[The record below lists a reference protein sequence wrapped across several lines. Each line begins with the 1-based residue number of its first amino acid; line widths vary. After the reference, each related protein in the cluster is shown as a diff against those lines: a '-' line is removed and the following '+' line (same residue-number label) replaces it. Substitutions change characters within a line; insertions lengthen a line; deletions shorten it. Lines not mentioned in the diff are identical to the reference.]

1 MAETK
6 EGCFPASHEKHD
18 KNIPFNEFLKTI
30 SSLLH
35 QEDFNVMR
43 RFLYDIMST
52 KISENLANSEDL
64 LQSLWRS
71 RCINEDELD
80 LLQDMLGVTNKHD
93 VIQMVLEYKKARSNK
108 LRYLGLDEI
117 AQGFDMGKSSL
128 KHSNLEASKCRN

>member
-1 MAETK
+1 MADTK
-6 EGCFPASHEKHD
+6 EGSFPAFLEKLD

-52 KISENLANSEDL
+52 RISEELANTEDL
-64 LQSLWRS
+64 LHSLWRS

-80 LLQDMLGVTNKHD
+80 LLEDMLGVTNKKD
-93 VIQMVLEYKKARSNK
+93 VIQMLLEYKKRRSNK
-108 LRYLGLDEI
+108 LSYLGLDELS
-117 AQGFDMGKSSL
+117 QGFDMSKLSFSSL
-128 KHSNLEASKCRN
+128 